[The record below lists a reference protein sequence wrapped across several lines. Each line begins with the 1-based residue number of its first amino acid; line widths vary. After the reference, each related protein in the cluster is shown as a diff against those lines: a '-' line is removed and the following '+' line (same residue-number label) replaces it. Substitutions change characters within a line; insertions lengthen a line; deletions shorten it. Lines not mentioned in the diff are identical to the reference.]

1 MFEILAGALI
11 VAGSVGCIIWF
22 NKRKEE
28 KHYREE
34 LKREYQY
41 YENCSYDQGCEID

>member
-1 MFEILAGALI
+1 MFEILAGALV

-28 KHYREE
+28 KHYLEE
-34 LKREYQY
+34 LKREHQY
-41 YENCSYDQGCEID
+41 YENYGGDRGCEID